1 MKLNLLKYTAFCVA
15 ALALA
20 SCNDFLDKVPDT
32 RVELNSPEQLRLL
45 MVNAYPSSNY
55 SLVCEFSSDNYIDN
69 NSPDENGMRYNLS
82 SYNRIDDELFAW
94 EDAKASSGNDTPSD
108 IWEAYYHSIACANA
122 VLEKIPEFEAN
133 TELKG
138 RDMLPAIKGEA
149 LLVRAFSHFIL
160 ANLFCEAYRGPELSK
175 NILGIPYITEPETIV
190 HVVPERGNLADV
202 YDMIEKDLLEGIS
215 LINDGL
221 YEVPKYHFNKAAA
234 NAFAARFYLFKRD
247 YKKVLAYCDAA
258 FGGPDVDPTPYM
270 SDIWN
275 QVSNFYYISDF
286 GRYQTNITQQRNFM
300 LIATYSTWL
309 RHISGSKRYGCNR
322 EAKRATI
329 QGPGPTWSQY
339 QWRNS
344 KGETFAMHPCFNGA
358 CGTNGKS
365 EYGLYFAGTA
375 AELFE
380 YTDKLAGI
388 GFAHQVRAE
397 FTGEETLITRAE
409 AKAYLGDIEGAIA
422 DLKIWDQAHRN
433 SPNVTPGEDHFDELT
448 YAQIVKFYQTKDP
461 GFGIVKTLNIDEICP
476 STEYAV
482 NDNIEPLLQ
491 CVLHYRRIELIH
503 TGMRWFD
510 LKRYGIEI
518 SHAIGKEPRIETL
531 TKLDPRRALQIPN
544 EVIAAGIE
552 PNNRSNVALSSGAE
566 YSKITPEPKAELISK

>member
-32 RVELNSPEQLRLL
+32 RVELNNPEQLRLL
-45 MVNAYPSSNY
+45 MVNAYPSANY
-55 SLVCEFSSDNYIDN
+55 SLVCEFSTDNYIDN

-94 EDAKASSGNDTPSD
+94 EDAKASTGEDSPSG
-108 IWEAYYHSIACANA
+108 IWEGYYHAIACANA

-138 RDMLPAIKGEA
+138 RDMLPALKGEA
-149 LLVRAFSHFIL
+149 LVLRAFSHFIL
-160 ANLFCEAYRGPELSK
+160 ANIFCEAYRGPELSK
-175 NILGIPYITEPETIV
+175 NILGIPYITEPET
-190 HVVPERGNLADV
+190 VVQVIPERGNLADV
-202 YDMIEKDLLEGIS
+202 YDKIEKDLLEGIA

-258 FGGPDVDPTPYM
+258 FGGPEVDPTPYM

-275 QVSNFYYISDF
+275 QIVNFYYISDF

-300 LIATYSTWL
+300 LLATYSVWL
-309 RHISGSKRYGCNR
+309 RHISGGKRYGCNR
-322 EAKRATI
+322 DAKRATI

-344 KGETFAMHPCFNGA
+344 KGETFAMHPCFNGT

-365 EYGLYFAGTA
+365 EYGLFYAGTA

-388 GFAHQVRAE
+388 GYAHQVRAE
-397 FTGEETLITRAE
+397 FTGEEALITRAE
-409 AKAYLGDIEGAIA
+409 AKAYLGDIDGAIA
-422 DLKIWDQAHRN
+422 DLKIWDLAHRN
-433 SPNVTPGEDHFDELT
+433 TPNVTPGEDRFDELT
-448 YAQIVKFYQTKDP
+448 YAQIVKFYSTKDP
-461 GFGIVKTLNIDEICP
+461 GFGIVKQLNIDEICP

-482 NDNIEPLLQ
+482 SDNIEPLLQ
-491 CVLHYRRIELIH
+491 CILHFRRIELIH

-552 PNNRSNVALSSGAE
+552 PNNRSNVALTSGAE
-566 YSKITPEPKAELISK
+566 YSKIAPAPKAELISK

>member
-108 IWEAYYHSIACANA
+108 IWESYYHSIACANA

-160 ANLFCEAYRGPELSK
+160 ANLFCEAYHGPELSK

-300 LIATYSTWL
+300 LLATFSTWL

>member
-32 RVELNSPEQLRLL
+32 RVELNSPEQLLLL

-190 HVVPERGNLADV
+190 HVVPERGNLAEV

-234 NAFAARFYLFKRD
+234 NAFSARFYLFKRD

-448 YAQIVKFYQTKDP
+448 
-461 GFGIVKTLNIDEICP
+461 
-476 STEYAV
+476 
-482 NDNIEPLLQ
+482 
-491 CVLHYRRIELIH
+491 
-503 TGMRWFD
+503 
-510 LKRYGIEI
+510 
-518 SHAIGKEPRIETL
+518 
-531 TKLDPRRALQIPN
+531 
-544 EVIAAGIE
+544 
-552 PNNRSNVALSSGAE
+552 
-566 YSKITPEPKAELISK
+566 

>member
-32 RVELNSPEQLRLL
+32 RVELNNPEQLRLL
-45 MVNAYPSSNY
+45 MVNAYPSANY
-55 SLVCEFSSDNYIDN
+55 SLVCEFSTDNYIDN

-94 EDAKASSGNDTPSD
+94 EDAKASTGEDSPSG
-108 IWEAYYHSIACANA
+108 IWEGYYHAIACANA

-138 RDMLPAIKGEA
+138 RDMLPALKGEA
-149 LLVRAFSHFIL
+149 LVLRAFSHFVL

-175 NILGIPYITEPETIV
+175 NILGIPYITEPET
-190 HVVPERGNLADV
+190 VVQVIPERGNLADV
-202 YDMIEKDLLEGIS
+202 YDKIEKDLLEGIA

-258 FGGPDVDPTPYM
+258 FGGPEVDPAPYM

-275 QVSNFYYISDF
+275 QIVNFYYISDF

-300 LIATYSTWL
+300 LLATYSVWL

-322 EAKRATI
+322 DAKRATI

-344 KGETFAMHPCFNGA
+344 KGETFAMHPCFNGT

-365 EYGLYFAGTA
+365 EYGLYYAGTA

-388 GFAHQVRAE
+388 GYAHQVRAE

-409 AKAYLGDIEGAIA
+409 AKAYLGDIDGAIA
-422 DLKIWDQAHRN
+422 DLKIWDLAHRN
-433 SPNVTPGEDHFDELT
+433 TPNVTPGEERFDDLT
-448 YAQIVKFYQTKDP
+448 YAQIVKFYRTKDP
-461 GFGIVKTLNIDEICP
+461 GFGIVKQLNIDEICP

-482 NDNIEPLLQ
+482 SDNIEPLLQ
-491 CVLHYRRIELIH
+491 CILHFRRIELIH

-552 PNNRSNVALSSGAE
+552 PNNRSNVALTSGAE
-566 YSKITPEPKAELISK
+566 YSKIAPAPKAELISK